1 MIDYLSKCE
10 IPVEIY
16 DYDPMASDDLYE
28 TFKKRWLSIPD
39 NKKKLVTKIRTQNK
53 STPSIMQ

>member
-28 TFKKRWLSIPD
+28 TFKNVGSLFQ
-39 NKKKLVTKIRTQNK
+39 TIRRNW
-53 STPSIMQ
+53 